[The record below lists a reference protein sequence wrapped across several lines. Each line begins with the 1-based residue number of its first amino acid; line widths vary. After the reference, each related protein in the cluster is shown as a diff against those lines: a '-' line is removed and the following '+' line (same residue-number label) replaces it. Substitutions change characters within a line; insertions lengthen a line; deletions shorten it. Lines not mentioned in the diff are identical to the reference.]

1 MEPPPVPPTPTPIPV
16 EVSVDSPLMDA
27 LLKGP
32 VMPTVPLPDE
42 DAESARGKKLNMAKK
57 AKALFARSP
66 KVKAKGV

>member
-1 MEPPPVPPTPTPIPV
+1 MPPSPTPISV
-16 EVSVDSPLMDA
+16 EVSIGSPLMDA

-42 DAESARGKKLNMAKK
+42 NAQPAQGKLNMAKRMGK
-57 AKALFARSP
+57 AKALFTRSP